1 MKRLR
6 KKIIYLLQY
15 KGIYILRKVT
25 GTKTVFVDGLGGKYS
40 LIRKKNERQKKE

>member
-6 KKIIYLLQY
+6 RKIIYWLQY

-25 GTKTVFVDGLGGKYS
+25 GTSTVFVDGLGGKYS
-40 LIRKKNERQKKE
+40 LIRKK